1 MLSTLHQHVR
11 ACNEMYGG
19 ACFCYTC
26 VPQCAFSAVLSVF
39 ALKFVND
46 NSIVKT
52 VQESYTH
59 CVISKL
65 QEYTMTYYQYLVIN
79 THKKLCNKFCNHI
92 LFHSHK
98 YMLTIFCGEIAHKGL

>member
-1 MLSTLHQHVR
+1 
-11 ACNEMYGG
+11 MYGG

-52 VQESYTH
+52 VQENYTH

-65 QEYTMTYYQYLVIN
+65 QEYTMTYYQYLLIN
-79 THKKLCNKFCNHI
+79 THKKLCNNFVIMSYFTVINIC
-92 LFHSHK
+92 
-98 YMLTIFCGEIAHKGL
+98 